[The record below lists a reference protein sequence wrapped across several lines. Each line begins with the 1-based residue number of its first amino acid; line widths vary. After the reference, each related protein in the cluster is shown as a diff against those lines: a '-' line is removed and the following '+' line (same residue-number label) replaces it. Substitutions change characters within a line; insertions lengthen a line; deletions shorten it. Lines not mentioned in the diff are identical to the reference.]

1 MSIKIRFCLYLI
13 SSKMFVMFHWT
24 HKIKGKKII
33 EHWLFRR
40 YVIFHESDGK
50 KLSTNEVVLKL
61 PGSGPIKLKNA

>member
-1 MSIKIRFCLYLI
+1 
-13 SSKMFVMFHWT
+13 MFVMFHWT
-24 HKIKGKKII
+24 HKIKGKKIM